1 MLDQQKEAIQKI
13 ISDALAALGAPDAAV
28 TLERP
33 KDPAH
38 GDVACTCA
46 LQLARRLKKNP
57 RAIAEELVAAMKTA
71 PAFADT
77 VETVEIAGPGF
88 INIRLAQNARLAIV
102 SDVLSRGE
110 HYGESNEHEGETVLL
125 EYVSANPTGPLHL
138 GHARQ
143 GALGDVLA
151 NIFAS
156 QGWKVSREFYYNDA
170 GVQIGNLASS
180 VQIRCRQLQGEAV
193 ELPENAYHGEYILSI
208 ARDFLDRKPV
218 RPHAGGVIESS
229 GDWQDTDLVRR
240 YSVAYLR
247 NEQDDDLSALG
258 VHFDNFFLESSLY
271 SSKAVHKTV
280 QAIIDSGN
288 TYEKDGALWLRTTA
302 FPDLGNGLTDDKDRV
317 MKKADGTY
325 TYFVPDVAYHLNK
338 FSRGYTKAVNIQG
351 TDHHGTIARV
361 RAGLQA
367 ASGVLGIS
375 VPKTF
380 PEYILHKMLSVVM
393 NGEPVKMSKRS
404 GNYVTLR
411 DLVDWAGRDAARFFL
426 VSRKADAEFVFDV
439 TLARAKSDENPVY
452 YLQYAHAR
460 ICSVFANAAEQG
472 YDVPDNAAL
481 AACDLSPLTSKA
493 SETLV
498 AAIADYPATLR
509 LAARDHAPHV
519 LCYYLKDLAAAFHA
533 FYNAERVVVEN
544 AAERNARLALLAA
557 ARQVLGNG
565 LRLLGISAPVRM
577 NRREEDEPSSQE

>member
-1 MLDQQKEAIQKI
+1 MLDTQKEAIQKLI
-13 ISDALAALGAPDAAV
+13 AGALASLGAADAPV

-57 RAIAEELVAAMKTA
+57 RAIAEALVAALKA
-71 PAFADT
+71 DPAFGEI

-88 INIRLAQNARLAIV
+88 INIRVAQNARLAIV
-102 SDVLSRGE
+102 SQVLREGE
-110 HYGESNEHEGETVLL
+110 RYGESAEHAGESVLL

-151 NIFAS
+151 NLLAS
-156 QGWKVSREFYYNDA
+156 QGWKVSCEFYYNDA
-170 GVQIGNLASS
+170 GVQIGNLANS
-180 VQIRCRQLQGEAV
+180 VQVRCRQLQGEAV

-208 ARDFLDRKPV
+208 ARDFLAKKPGH
-218 RPHAGGVIESS
+218 PHAGGVIEST
-229 GDWQDTDLVRR
+229 GDFTDTDLVRR

-247 NEQDDDLSALG
+247 NEQDDDLAALG
-258 VHFDNFFLESSLY
+258 VRFDNFFLESSLY
-271 SSKAVHKTV
+271 LTGAVQKTV

-302 FPDLGNGLTDDKDRV
+302 FEDLGNGLTDDKDRV

-375 VPKTF
+375 IPKTF

-393 NGEPVKMSKRS
+393 DGEPVKMSKRS

-472 YDVPDNAAL
+472 LEVPSAAEL
-481 AACDLSPLTSKA
+481 AECDLSPLSSKA
-493 SETLV
+493 SEALV
-498 AAIADYPATLR
+498 GAIAEYPNTLR
-509 LAARDHAPHV
+509 IAARDHAPHV

-533 FYNAERVVVEN
+533 FYNAERVLVED
-544 AAERNARLALLAA
+544 AAERRARLALLAA

-577 NRREEDEPSSQE
+577 SRREDESAE

>member
-1 MLDQQKEAIQKI
+1 MLDTQKEAIQKLI
-13 ISDALAALGAPDAAV
+13 ASALASLGAADAPV

-57 RAIAEELVAAMKTA
+57 RAIAEALVAALKA
-71 PAFADT
+71 DPAFGEI

-88 INIRLAQNARLAIV
+88 INIRVAQNARLAIV
-102 SDVLSRGE
+102 SQVLREGE
-110 HYGESNEHEGETVLL
+110 RYGESAEHAGESVLL

-151 NIFAS
+151 NLLAS

-170 GVQIGNLASS
+170 GVQIGNLANS
-180 VQIRCRQLQGEAV
+180 VQVRCRQLQGEAV

-208 ARDFLDRKPV
+208 ARDFLAKKPV
-218 RPHAGGVIESS
+218 HPHAGGVIEST
-229 GDWQDTDLVRR
+229 GDFTDTDLVRS

-247 NEQDDDLSALG
+247 NEQDDDLAALG
-258 VHFDNFFLESSLY
+258 VRFDNFFLESSLY
-271 SSKAVHKTV
+271 LTGAVQKTV
-280 QAIIDSGN
+280 QAIIASGN

-302 FPDLGNGLTDDKDRV
+302 FEDLGNGLTDDKDRV

-375 VPKTF
+375 IPKTF

-393 NGEPVKMSKRS
+393 DGEPVKMSKRS

-472 YDVPDNAAL
+472 LEVPSAAEL
-481 AACDLSPLTSKA
+481 AECDLSPLSSKA
-493 SETLV
+493 SEALV
-498 AAIADYPATLR
+498 GAIAEYPNTLR
-509 LAARDHAPHV
+509 IAARDHAPHV

-533 FYNAERVVVEN
+533 FYNAERVLVED
-544 AAERNARLALLAA
+544 AAERRARLALLAA

-577 NRREEDEPSSQE
+577 SRREDESAE